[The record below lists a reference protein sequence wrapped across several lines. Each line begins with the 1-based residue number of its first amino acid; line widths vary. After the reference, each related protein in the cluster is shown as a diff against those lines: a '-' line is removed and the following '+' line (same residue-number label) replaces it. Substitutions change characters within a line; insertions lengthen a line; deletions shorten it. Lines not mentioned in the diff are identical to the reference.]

1 MAPKMGASSEVG
13 AVSRLFLHPH
23 SVSGPGKRN
32 TAAGERVATI
42 LTLAKGT
49 PAQALLQTCPFTGRD
64 PGMAP
69 WVSASRTFPSGPQS
83 GRSAAAGLSPGASVG
98 GLHSWLLKAFISADW
113 AVITR
118 PLSDTIPSADR
129 HLRWS

>member
-1 MAPKMGASSEVG
+1 MGASSEVG

-32 TAAGERVATI
+32 AAAGERVATI

-49 PAQALLQTCPFTGRD
+49 PAQALLQTCPFTSGD
-64 PGMAP
+64 PGVAP

-83 GRSAAAGLSPGASVG
+83 GRSAAAELSPGASVG
-98 GLHSWLLKAFISADW
+98 GLHSWSVKIFISADW
-113 AVITR
+113 AVTAR

-129 HLRWS
+129 HLHRS